1 MEAINGILGYSSSP
15 VSTLDKFLNCRSLFN
30 QKNDL
35 ADISGDLSGYLDDEF
50 WTRRHA
56 ELQQRIL
63 RVESLKEDLL
73 TQLRQRRDTL
83 ASFDDARGTPM
94 AARAAVSVDAVPSSL
109 PANVTAAPPPTSSV
123 VPSAHLYDLSTIF
136 EGDSSLTDSKLD
148 SFFGRR
154 TSAVS
159 TTHDW
164 RALTSETL
172 TSMESGKLS
181 R

>member
-1 MEAINGILGYSSSP
+1 MN
-15 VSTLDKFLNCRSLFN
+15 LNSFCN

-56 ELQQRIL
+56 ELQHRIL

-73 TQLRQRRDTL
+73 TQLQQRRDTL
-83 ASFDDARGTPM
+83 ASIDDARGASMT
-94 AARAAVSVDAVPSSL
+94 AVSAVASSHPVDS
-109 PANVTAAPPPTSSV
+109 AAGPPPTTKTSTV
-123 VPSAHLYDLSTIF
+123 APSTHFYDLSTIL

-154 TSAVS
+154 TSAAVS
-159 TTHDW
+159 TAHDW
-164 RALTSETL
+164 KALTSETL
-172 TSMESGKLS
+172 TSLESGKLS